1 MRMVCHLFYRQL
13 CRLGVY
19 GAWLFLG
26 LACLALSSPAAEATN
41 VAASSQILQVGD
53 VVKISLE
60 HPEWRGK
67 PPFEQRIKEDGTI
80 TLPYI
85 NSIQAARKSPSQL
98 EKDIRNAYLEQKY
111 YKHLSVIVMS
121 TENRFFFVYGIVKMP
136 GRYPY
141 VGDLTVTRAIATAG
155 GFTEFSKKDNV
166 TVTRQ
171 DGTIERVDCEKA
183 EKNPGL
189 DLPVYPGDTIIVQ
202 RRWL

>member
-1 MRMVCHLFYRQL
+1 MKRHSILAQWMA
-13 CRLGVY
+13 G
-19 GAWLFLG
+19 WG
-26 LACLALSSPAAEATN
+26 LACLVFLALGGLQAQVTASEPTN
-41 VAASSQILQVGD
+41 TVSSQLLQVGD
-53 VVKISLE
+53 IIKISLE

-85 NSIQAARKSPSQL
+85 NKVQAARKTPSQL
-98 EKDIRNAYLEQKY
+98 ENEIRNAYLEQKY

-121 TENRFFFVYGIVKMP
+121 TENRFFFVYGFVKLP

-155 GFTEFSKKDNV
+155 GFTEFSKKDSV
-166 TVTRQ
+166 TISRQ
-171 DGTIERVDCEKA
+171 DGSTEKVDCEKA
-183 EKNPGL
+183 EKNPAL
-189 DLPVYPGDTIIVQ
+189 DLPVFPGDTINVP

>member
-1 MRMVCHLFYRQL
+1 MMWFVNMIRWSMVGGFVWLL
-13 CRLGVY
+13 LLGVV
-19 GAWLFLG
+19 FT
-26 LACLALSSPAAEATN
+26 PANSQGAEATN
-41 VAASSQILQVGD
+41 LVSSQILQVGD

-85 NSIQAARKSPSQL
+85 NSIQAARKSPAQL
-98 EKDIRNAYLEQKY
+98 EKEIREAYLNQKF

-121 TENRFFFVYGIVKMP
+121 TENRFFFVYGIVKLP

-171 DGTIERVDCEKA
+171 DGTIEKVDCEKA
-183 EKNPGL
+183 EKNPAL

>member
-1 MRMVCHLFYRQL
+1 MHLRFITSWA
-13 CRLGVY
+13 GSFV
-19 GAWLFLG
+19 G
-26 LACLALSSPAAEATN
+26 LAWMALVGVCGLPLDGKAAEATN
-41 VAASSQILQVGD
+41 AVVGQLLQVGD
-53 VVKISLE
+53 VIKISLE

-67 PPFEQRIKEDGTI
+67 PPFELRIKDDGTI

-85 NSIQAARKSPSQL
+85 NSIQAARKTPAQL
-98 EKDIRNAYLEQKY
+98 EKDIRSAYLDQKY

-121 TENRFFFVYGIVKMP
+121 TENRFFFVYGIVKLP

-171 DGTIERVDCEKA
+171 DGTIERVDCERA
-183 EKNPGL
+183 EKNPAL